1 MSRSIN
7 NAWLHRFAVLTAMA
21 TLVLLGIGGLVT
33 SHEAGMAVP
42 DWPTSYGYNMFALP
56 FKFWT
61 GGVFYEHTH
70 RLWATLVGTLIVALT
85 RWLGGSPSR
94 RALVIV
100 GFAEIAAGT
109 AILFFW
115 PGLKSTGHFLTGIG
129 GVVLLAALV
138 WVRNQPA
145 KPYLVRLGWLAFAL
159 VQFQG
164 LLGGLRVV
172 MYKDEIG
179 IFHGTLAQL
188 FFVLT
193 CAIALLTS
201 RWWANFEQSAR
212 ISREKESSDSVA
224 TPAAG
229 VQMLFIATTALVLLQ
244 LILGATMR
252 HQHAGLAISDFPL
265 AHGRLWP
272 ATDPDSIARYNQQ
285 RVETTNVN
293 AITAFQVQLQMAHRL
308 IAALIVVA
316 VAACAWR
323 VQKWK
328 SRSTAPVAEE
338 HQRRFVV
345 RASRIWLGL
354 IVAQAG
360 LGAATVLSNK
370 AADVATAH
378 VLAGALS
385 LATGAMLCIV
395 SGRAFGRVSVSIQT
409 TARPATGNSLATGSA
424 AAH

>member
-1 MSRSIN
+1 
-7 NAWLHRFAVLTAMA
+7 
-21 TLVLLGIGGLVT
+21 
-33 SHEAGMAVP
+33 
-42 DWPTSYGYNMFALP
+42 
-56 FKFWT
+56 
-61 GGVFYEHTH
+61 
-70 RLWATLVGTLIVALT
+70 
-85 RWLGGSPSR
+85 
-94 RALVIV
+94 
-100 GFAEIAAGT
+100 
-109 AILFFW
+109 
-115 PGLKSTGHFLTGIG
+115 
-129 GVVLLAALV
+129 
-138 WVRNQPA
+138 
-145 KPYLVRLGWLAFAL
+145 
-159 VQFQG
+159 
-164 LLGGLRVV
+164 
-172 MYKDEIG
+172 
-179 IFHGTLAQL
+179 
-188 FFVLT
+188 
-193 CAIALLTS
+193 
-201 RWWANFEQSAR
+201 
-212 ISREKESSDSVA
+212 
-224 TPAAG
+224 
-229 VQMLFIATTALVLLQ
+229 MLFIATTALVLLQ